1 MPPTRQRRDNN
12 SVGKKRSAHVPK
24 QRTRKRN
31 QKKRSRGFLTEM
43 SLLRNKQK
51 AQRYPYHEGPQV
63 GDSYKR
69 NAYLYFAPNVP
80 QRLFDDVMDGS
91 SSSQKSKSKES
102 WDDILETSKKFEEKQ
117 KKRKKEKPPSVKEV
131 REHLRHMVNFSTS
144 HYEKEFKSAYPLLK
158 RGGGKESDSED
169 EGSEGDNDRGTVD
182 LRKKNI
188 QKIGDK
194 LHSQNRNIPAHR
206 K

>member
-1 MPPTRQRRDNN
+1 MAPSKRQNAPSKRR
-12 SVGKKRSAHVPK
+12 VGHVPK

-91 SSSQKSKSKES
+91 GSGSGKSKSKES

-182 LRKKNI
+182 LRRKNI